1 MSDSSPEGSR
11 PELLQQEEDYLASY
25 EEDTEAGVDY
35 SLYADYSSRQFGD
48 IEKADKLHTW
58 QVHSPHSDGEG
69 GSTKP
74 VRDPKDDYYP
84 SKHWVKWAKNIHE
97 PRNHFSLPEK
107 EREYTLSENNPYTT
121 PGLVPYNKEGL
132 KYNAAQRVAAV
143 QGWLVSGSFK
153 EAERLSG
160 VKAGQVRRW
169 KFDAAWFPEVVKRLK
184 AQQQDSIEAML
195 NGLVQKSLGQLHE
208 RLETGDEVITKDGGT
223 AYVKIKAKD
232 LASIIAQAQL
242 AKKNLTENQQDA
254 TKEVTTMQLLEEKL
268 RQIAKNELG
277 ATVVATQSE

>member
-1 MSDSSPEGSR
+1 MCMSDNPK
-11 PELLQQEEDYLASY
+11 PELLQEEEEYLASY

-74 VRDPKDDYYP
+74 VLDPKDEFYP
-84 SKHWVKWAKNIHE
+84 SKYWYKWAKAIHE
-97 PRNHFSLPEK
+97 PRLHYSLPEV
-107 EREYTLSENNPYTT
+107 EREYTLNENNPYT
-121 PGLVPYNKEGL
+121 VEGL
-132 KYNAAQRVAAV
+132 TPYSKENLKYSAAQRVASA
-143 QGWLVSGSFK
+143 QAWLVSGSFK

-160 VKAGQVRRW
+160 VKANQIRRW
-169 KFDAAWFPEVVKRLK
+169 KFDAAWWPEVVKRLK
-184 AQQQDSIEAML
+184 VSQQDNIAAML
-195 NGLVQKSLGQLHE
+195 NGVVAKSLGQLHE
-208 RLETGDEVITKDGGT
+208 RLDMGDEIITRDGTT

-242 AKKNLTENQQDA
+242 AQRNLQEHQQDGV
-254 TKEVTTMQLLEEKL
+254 KENTTIQVLEDKL
-268 RQIAKNELG
+268 RQIAQEALG
-277 ATVVATQSE
+277 KTVVSTQEQT